1 MHSFLTKSATELARM
16 IKAGEATSEA
26 VVGEHLARLRAVN
39 PTLNAVV
46 RERRDEALAAAREA
60 DRVLRESG
68 PEGTGPLHGVPCTI
82 KECFEL
88 EGMPQSSG
96 LVSRRDRC
104 SSRDGVTVK
113 RLRAAG
119 AIPLGVTNVSELLMW
134 MESNNRVY
142 GRCNNPYDPSRIVGG
157 SSGGEGASVGAGIA
171 PFGLGSDI
179 GGSIRMPA
187 FFNGVFGHKPSAGLV
202 PNSGQWPAAEN
213 DARSLLGTGP
223 LARRAEDLWPLL
235 RILAGPDGECGV
247 CRPMELGDPEQ
258 VAMGGLRVL
267 DVADNGTTPV
277 SKDLREAQ
285 RKVARSL
292 AATGA
297 RVTAARF
304 ARLRRSLHYWSA
316 TMSAAGGTPFGVL
329 LGGGGER
336 TRALPELGRWALGKS
351 DHTLPALALALIER
365 IPEALPDRTRGLVE
379 EARSLREELS
389 DALGADGV
397 MLYPSYSRPAPRH
410 YMPLLT
416 PLDFVYTAIINV
428 MGFPSTQVP
437 LGLNADGVPLGVQV
451 VAAHGNDHLT
461 IAVARYLERVFGGW
475 VPPPAL
481 RSDRGSRA
489 RRFSA
494 SAG

>member
-1 MHSFLTKSATELARM
+1 MHYYLRKSGTELARM
-16 IKAGEATSEA
+16 IKAGEASSEA
-26 VVGEHLARLRAVN
+26 VVAAHLARLREVN
-39 PTLNAVV
+39 PALNAVV
-46 RERRDEALAAAREA
+46 RERREEALAAAREA
-60 DRVLRESG
+60 DRALAERG

-96 LVSRRDRC
+96 LVSRRHLC

-119 AIPLGVTNVSELLMW
+119 AIPLGVTNVSEVLMW

-142 GRCNNPYDPSRIVGG
+142 GRCNNAYDPGRIAGG
-157 SSGGEGASVGAGIA
+157 SSGGEGAAIGAGIA
-171 PFGLGSDI
+171 PFGLGSDV

-202 PNSGQWPAAEN
+202 PNSGQWPVAEN
-213 DARSLLGTGP
+213 ELGQLLGTGP

-235 RILAGPDGECGV
+235 RVLAGPDGECPT
-247 CRPMELGDPEQ
+247 CRPMELGDPER
-258 VAMGGLRVL
+258 VAMGELRVL
-267 DVADNGTTPV
+267 DVADNGATSV

-285 RKVARSL
+285 REVARSL

-297 RVTAARF
+297 RVSAPRF
-304 ARLRRSLHYWSA
+304 ERLRRSLHYWSA
-316 TMSAAGGTPFGVL
+316 TMSATGGTPFGVL
-329 LGGGGER
+329 LSGGGER
-336 TRALPELGRWALGKS
+336 KKALPELGRWALGKS

-379 EARSLREELS
+379 EARSLRQELS
-389 DALGADGV
+389 DALGDDGV

-461 IAVARYLERVFGGW
+461 IAVARYLERAFGGW
-475 VPPPAL
+475 VPPPAP
-481 RSDRGSRA
+481 RSRRA

-494 SAG
+494 SFA